1 MPAVENKSTGRK
13 PAQAAPSTE
22 ISYFA
27 WSRRPDE
34 KNPLASSRPA
44 PIGRA

>member
-1 MPAVENKSTGRK
+1 MPAVKNKFTGREA
-13 PAQAAPSTE
+13 AQAAPSTE

-34 KNPLASSRPA
+34 KNPLATSRPA
-44 PIGRA
+44 SIGRA